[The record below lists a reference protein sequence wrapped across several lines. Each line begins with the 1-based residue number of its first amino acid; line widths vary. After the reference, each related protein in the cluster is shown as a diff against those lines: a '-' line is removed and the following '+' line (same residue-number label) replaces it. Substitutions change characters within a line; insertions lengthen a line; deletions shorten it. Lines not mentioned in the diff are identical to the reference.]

1 MLIPK
6 IKHNVCT
13 AHLQT
18 AKMKFN
24 ISITQR
30 NTLSVSSSKA
40 IRHIKDIIK
49 NSIQKKNEMYKE

>member
-1 MLIPK
+1 M
-6 IKHNVCT
+6 KHSVCT

-24 ISITQR
+24 ISITHR
-30 NTLSVSSSKA
+30 ETLSVSSSKA

>member
-6 IKHNVCT
+6 MKHSVCT

-30 NTLSVSSSKA
+30 NILSVSSSKA